1 MRRNKEMKRMETKR
15 KERKKLQ
22 RGEEEERRWLMF

>member
-1 MRRNKEMKRMETKR
+1 MRRNKERKRMETKR

>member
-1 MRRNKEMKRMETKR
+1 MRRNNERKRMETKR
-15 KERKKLQ
+15 KEREKLQ